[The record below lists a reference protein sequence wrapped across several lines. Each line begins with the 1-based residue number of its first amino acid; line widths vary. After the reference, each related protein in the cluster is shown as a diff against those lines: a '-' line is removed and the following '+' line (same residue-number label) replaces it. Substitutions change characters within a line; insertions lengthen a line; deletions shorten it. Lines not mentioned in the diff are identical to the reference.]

1 VTQARRIRIII
12 FVMSVTLLALVGLQA
27 YLIYRAYA
35 QQSMQFDQSMRE
47 IMDAVKYKVERN
59 HIESKVNQEFR
70 IQEIEKAIRRNID
83 STQVANS
90 GINQGGITPEQM
102 RLYSDTRNVSEE
114 AQSENNPE
122 MILDRFEG
130 NLAMLRNNPGELR
143 SIFNELIFGYLSY
156 DERDF
161 DTTFLRKEIA
171 REIMGRNI
179 RTPYE
184 WGIYNSFNKSFIFA
198 TTLDNKGLV
207 YSEYQVPLYYQGMK
221 NAVMLT
227 VYFPSQ
233 TSYLFGN
240 VSLLLLSS
248 VLITILI
255 IILFVVSLRIIF
267 EQKRVGEMKNDL
279 MNNITHELKT
289 PIATISLACQA
300 LADKD
305 MSSIESIR
313 ENYIRIINAEN
324 LRLGKLVENILTS
337 ALTEKGEIKLKF
349 RQVNLHE
356 RIQELTQSM
365 KIQLEKR
372 NVNLVLQLR
381 AARPYLEAD
390 ETHITNVVANLLDN
404 AIKYLGNDNTA
415 PRVVIQTYNKP
426 GKIIFS
432 IEDNGIGIPKA
443 DQGRIFDKLYRVS
456 TGNVHNVKGYGLGLN
471 YVKQIAEKHNGTIKV
486 YSELGK
492 GSTFTIELPFIQ
504 NVGKN

>member
-1 VTQARRIRIII
+1 
-12 FVMSVTLLALVGLQA
+12 MSVTLLALVGLQA
-27 YLIYRAYA
+27 YLIYRAYT

-47 IMDAVKYKVERN
+47 IMDGVKYKVERN
-59 HIESKVNQEFR
+59 HIENKVNQEFR

-83 STQVANS
+83 SMQVVNS
-90 GINQGGITPEQM
+90 GIEQPTVLPAQMSLYTGVDPEKS
-102 RLYSDTRNVSEE
+102 L
-114 AQSENNPE
+114 APAENNPE

-161 DTTFLRKEIA
+161 DTTFLRQEIA
-171 REIMGRNI
+171 REISGRNI
-179 RTPYE
+179 DARYE

-207 YSEYQVPLYYQGMK
+207 YSEYQVPLYYRGMK
-221 NAVMLT
+221 NAVMLS

-233 TSYLFGN
+233 TTYLFGN

-248 VLITILI
+248 LLITLI
-255 IILFVVSLRIIF
+255 IIMLFVVSLRIIF

-349 RQVNLHE
+349 KQVNLHE
-356 RIQELTQSM
+356 RILELCQSM

-372 NVNLVLQLR
+372 NVNLVLQLK

-404 AIKYLGNDNTA
+404 AIKYLGSDNA
-415 PRVVIQTYNKP
+415 EPRVVIQTYNKP

>member
-1 VTQARRIRIII
+1 
-12 FVMSVTLLALVGLQA
+12 MSVTLLALVGLQA
-27 YLIYRAYA
+27 YLIYRAYT

-47 IMDAVKYKVERN
+47 IMDGVKYKVERN
-59 HIESKVNQEFR
+59 HIENKVNQEFR

-83 STQVANS
+83 SMQVVNS
-90 GINQGGITPEQM
+90 GIEQPTVLPAQM
-102 RLYSDTRNVSEE
+102 SLYTGVDPDNSP
-114 AQSENNPE
+114 APAENNPE

-161 DTTFLRKEIA
+161 DTTFLRQEIA
-171 REIMGRNI
+171 REISGRNI
-179 RTPYE
+179 DARYE

-207 YSEYQVPLYYQGMK
+207 YSEYQVPLYYRGMK
-221 NAVMLT
+221 NAVMLS

-233 TSYLFGN
+233 TTYLFGN

-248 VLITILI
+248 LLITLI
-255 IILFVVSLRIIF
+255 IIMLFVVSLRIIF

-349 RQVNLHE
+349 KQVNLHE
-356 RIQELTQSM
+356 RILELSQSM

-372 NVNLVLQLR
+372 NVNLVLQLK

-404 AIKYLGNDNTA
+404 AIKYLGSDNTE

>member
-1 VTQARRIRIII
+1 
-12 FVMSVTLLALVGLQA
+12 MSVTLLALVGLQA
-27 YLIYRAYA
+27 YLIYRAYT

-47 IMDAVKYKVERN
+47 IMDGVKYKVERN
-59 HIESKVNQEFR
+59 HIENKVNQEFR

-83 STQVANS
+83 SMQVVNS
-90 GINQGGITPEQM
+90 GIEQPTVLPAQMSLYTGVDPEKS
-102 RLYSDTRNVSEE
+102 L
-114 AQSENNPE
+114 APAENNPE

-161 DTTFLRKEIA
+161 DTTFLRQEIA
-171 REIMGRNI
+171 REISGRNI
-179 RTPYE
+179 DARYE

-207 YSEYQVPLYYQGMK
+207 YSEYQVPLYYRGMK
-221 NAVMLT
+221 NAVMLS

-233 TSYLFGN
+233 TTYLFGN

-248 VLITILI
+248 LLITLI
-255 IILFVVSLRIIF
+255 IIMLFVVSLRIIF

-324 LRLGKLVENILTS
+324 LRLGPH
-337 ALTEKGEIKLKF
+337 
-349 RQVNLHE
+349 RE
-356 RIQELTQSM
+356 R
-365 KIQLEKR
+365 R
-372 NVNLVLQLR
+372 
-381 AARPYLEAD
+381 
-390 ETHITNVVANLLDN
+390 
-404 AIKYLGNDNTA
+404 
-415 PRVVIQTYNKP
+415 
-426 GKIIFS
+426 
-432 IEDNGIGIPKA
+432 
-443 DQGRIFDKLYRVS
+443 DQ
-456 TGNVHNVKGYGLGLN
+456 
-471 YVKQIAEKHNGTIKV
+471 A
-486 YSELGK
+486 
-492 GSTFTIELPFIQ
+492 
-504 NVGKN
+504 

>member
-1 VTQARRIRIII
+1 
-12 FVMSVTLLALVGLQA
+12 MSVTLLALVGLQA
-27 YLIYRAYA
+27 YLIYRAYT

-47 IMDAVKYKVERN
+47 IMDGVKYKVERN
-59 HIESKVNQEFR
+59 HIENKVNREFR

-83 STQVANS
+83 SMQVANS
-90 GINQGGITPEQM
+90 GIEQPSMLPAQMSLYTGTGDPEN
-102 RLYSDTRNVSEE
+102 SV
-114 AQSENNPE
+114 APAENNPE

-161 DTTFLRKEIA
+161 DTTFLRQEIA
-171 REIMGRNI
+171 REISGRNI
-179 RTPYE
+179 DARYE

-207 YSEYQVPLYYQGMK
+207 YSEYQVPLYYRGMK
-221 NAVMLT
+221 NAVMLS

-233 TSYLFGN
+233 TTYLFGN

-248 VLITILI
+248 LLITLI
-255 IILFVVSLRIIF
+255 IIMLFVVSLRIIF

-356 RIQELTQSM
+356 RILELTQSM

-372 NVNLVLQLR
+372 NVNLVLQLK

-404 AIKYLGNDNTA
+404 AIKYLGNDNA
-415 PRVVIQTYNKP
+415 EPRVVIQTYNRP